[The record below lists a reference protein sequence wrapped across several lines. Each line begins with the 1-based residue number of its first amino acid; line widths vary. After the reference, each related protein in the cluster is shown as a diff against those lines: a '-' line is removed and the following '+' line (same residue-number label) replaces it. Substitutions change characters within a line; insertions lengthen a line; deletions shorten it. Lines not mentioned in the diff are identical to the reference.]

1 MVTQVTTVLL
11 TSLGTDWTQSHQGNN
26 NAMLLL
32 FSVIFQKEFLIPS
45 YIILLRELTVA
56 LVLTMPFSAQKY
68 FQLVYSSQF
77 VIIITMN
84 CACVV
89 FKTPGTWSKTGRRK
103 DTFLHHSVLVLFLSL
118 HLLLSL
124 YLEILQPHNLSI
136 LLVQGMGNH
145 CKIQLTFVAL
155 GGQLTT
161 WFFLVPLCTAE

>member
-1 MVTQVTTVLL
+1 MFNFPFVKSYPVVTQVTTVLL
-11 TSLGTDWTQSHQGNN
+11 TSLGTDWRQSHLGDNI
-26 NAMLLL
+26 AMLFL

-89 FKTPGTWSKTGRRK
+89 FKTLGT
-103 DTFLHHSVLVLFLSL
+103 
-118 HLLLSL
+118 
-124 YLEILQPHNLSI
+124 
-136 LLVQGMGNH
+136 
-145 CKIQLTFVAL
+145 
-155 GGQLTT
+155 
-161 WFFLVPLCTAE
+161 